1 MNSIDLKLKLKNKE
15 VVFAAWV
22 SFGHPSITEIF
33 AQGPFDFIAIDM
45 EHSTINLEQAQR
57 IIAASQAYGKPCLP
71 RPVSHSN
78 DYIKPLLDS
87 GADGIIAP
95 LVSSKNDSDL
105 LIDLIKYPPLGKR
118 SFGVNRAQNYGLN
131 FDQYISKWNENSI
144 FIPQIESKYAVENI
158 ESIIANENVD
168 AVMVGPYDL
177 SGSYGFPGQPNHPIV
192 LEAQQKVIQ
201 ACQIKNKSCGTQ
213 IKIFSEN
220 EISNSI
226 NLGYNLIFA
235 SSDLFILA
243 NWTESA
249 MEVMSNIQKVNK

>member
-1 MNSIDLKLKLKNKE
+1 
-15 VVFAAWV
+15 
-22 SFGHPSITEIF
+22 
-33 AQGPFDFIAIDM
+33 
-45 EHSTINLEQAQR
+45 
-57 IIAASQAYGKPCLP
+57 
-71 RPVSHSN
+71 
-78 DYIKPLLDS
+78 
-87 GADGIIAP
+87 
-95 LVSSKNDSDL
+95 
-105 LIDLIKYPPLGKR
+105 
-118 SFGVNRAQNYGLN
+118 
-131 FDQYISKWNENSI
+131 
-144 FIPQIESKYAVENI
+144 
-158 ESIIANENVD
+158 
-168 AVMVGPYDL
+168 MVGPYDL

-249 MEVMSNIQKVNK
+249 IEVISNIQKANK

>member
-1 MNSIDLKLKLKNKE
+1 MNNTDLKLKLKNKE

-95 LVSSKNDSDL
+95 LVSSRNDSDQ
-105 LIDLIKYPPLGKR
+105 LIDLIK
-118 SFGVNRAQNYGLN
+118 
-131 FDQYISKWNENSI
+131 
-144 FIPQIESKYAVENI
+144 
-158 ESIIANENVD
+158 
-168 AVMVGPYDL
+168 
-177 SGSYGFPGQPNHPIV
+177 
-192 LEAQQKVIQ
+192 
-201 ACQIKNKSCGTQ
+201 
-213 IKIFSEN
+213 
-220 EISNSI
+220 
-226 NLGYNLIFA
+226 
-235 SSDLFILA
+235 
-243 NWTESA
+243 
-249 MEVMSNIQKVNK
+249 